1 MLDRAVCESLT
12 KTIICLVMCVF
23 PSMYIL
29 SFLSNPCYDIVAWLS
44 FKDAPPRECSFWPVS
59 SRTDFLRYTLYFYK
73 NILKSR
79 CLEFRL
85 FELQKV
91 S

>member
-44 FKDAPPRECSFWPVS
+44 FKDAPPENVHFGQCHQGQTFSGTHFTFIRIF
-59 SRTDFLRYTLYFYK
+59 
-73 NILKSR
+73 
-79 CLEFRL
+79 
-85 FELQKV
+85 
-91 S
+91 